1 MDKNQNPPTTEMKV
15 SVLSMNRHAA
25 LATCLSFN
33 ETGLVL
39 KSDATD
45 EQIIHLAK
53 NVTEFGDR
61 LSSARRWW
69 VGDLISGAE
78 GRGRDLFEKVAL
90 AAQMNVGDVQNC
102 ATVSRAYG
110 MSDRIAGLSWSIHR
124 ECARMSD
131 TRARREL
138 LEDALKSGYG
148 VRQVATMVRK
158 WRIANGFERPTKTAE
173 DTHAEPI
180 EKPAPESMAG
190 QTFTIN
196 MFDVVAFLKHA
207 TTEDC
212 LKVIE
217 VARLRIG
224 IAETGADT
232 EAASDE
238 FDAGFAALDATL
250 NSMKEAA

>member
-1 MDKNQNPPTTEMKV
+1 MDKNQNPQTEMKI

-69 VGDLISGAE
+69 VGDLVSGAE

-90 AAQMNVGDVQNC
+90 AAQMSPADVQNC

-110 MSDRIAGLSWSIHR
+110 MADRIAGLSWSIHR
-124 ECARMSD
+124 EAAGMSD

-148 VRQVATMVRK
+148 VRQVAVMVRK
-158 WRIANGFERPTKTAE
+158 WKIANGLERPTQDARAT
-173 DTHAEPI
+173 EPI

-212 LKVIE
+212 LKIIE

-224 IAETGADT
+224 IAETGAET